1 MNKPSATTNQY
12 TEAGKMHKY
21 DWSTIPVEAN
31 WAATDANGLTCCY
44 TTKPFM
50 WGNEWLVKELDEV
63 VLCYRSEPKEDWQ
76 DSLEQRP
83 KGASHE

>member
-1 MNKPSATTNQY
+1 
-12 TEAGKMHKY
+12 MHKY

>member
-1 MNKPSATTNQY
+1 MKKRECVMGT
-12 TEAGKMHKY
+12 KY

-31 WAATDANGLTCCY
+31 WAATDENGLTCCY

-63 VLCYRSEPKEDWQ
+63 VLCYRSEPKEDWK

-83 KGASHE
+83 VENN